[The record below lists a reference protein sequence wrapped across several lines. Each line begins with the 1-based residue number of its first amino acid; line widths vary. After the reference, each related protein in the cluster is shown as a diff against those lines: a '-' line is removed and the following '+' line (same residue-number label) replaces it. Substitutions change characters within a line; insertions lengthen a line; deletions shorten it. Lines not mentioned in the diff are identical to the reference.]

1 MPAGLLW
8 TQDGTSAG
16 GALAL
21 GDADADADAR
31 AYVGR
36 DVTLTGHARLSAL
49 VAHLAKQRSHFTHS
63 QDRLLQALL
72 ARDPNQ
78 LLPPAVDDDTLRQ
91 VAEDDPVHGLPHYAL
106 QRWAWWARASHG
118 ELHHRFVPLRLAAD
132 GAPLDSAPCTGL
144 QQLLHVNRHLPL
156 KALLLRGAPGTGKS
170 TLL

>member
-21 GDADADADAR
+21 GDADADADADAR

-91 VAEDDPVHGLPHYAL
+91 GGVDWYRRALSLRGPVEAEAAGVTQWDPQRSPPGLTPCDGLLMGGAGVGLAL
-106 QRWAWWARASHG
+106 
-118 ELHHRFVPLRLAAD
+118 LAATTD
-132 GAPLDSAPCTGL
+132 RAPRWDRFLMMS
-144 QQLLHVNRHLPL
+144 
-156 KALLLRGAPGTGKS
+156 
-170 TLL
+170 